1 VKRAALLALAL
12 AACAPAPETL
22 PAGPASGEGP
32 VFSAGGWEADALGRA
47 AGYPPGSRQRRL
59 ERAELVGSFTAYDRI
74 WTARTIARPDTP
86 SPLARGPEPA
96 IRYDAGG
103 GAQRDID
110 HYLANNPASALLVA
124 KDGRI
129 LVERYQYARRDDMR
143 FTSFSMAKTI
153 TSMLFGIAMAE
164 GKIRSLDDAAESY
177 VPELKG
183 SEYGRTPLK
192 ALLSMSSGVAF
203 REVYDGNDDVS
214 KLAREGYVGLG
225 PGGPGVLR
233 QFSRRERAPDTKF
246 AYASAETQVLGA
258 VVVAATGRSLADYAG
273 EKLWRPLG
281 AEADA
286 SWIVDRAGLE
296 AAYCCFQAAA
306 RDWLR
311 LGLMLA
317 NDGAWN
323 GRQIVPR
330 EWIVAATSVDPARR
344 HLAPGTATRFF
355 GYGYQTW
362 IFPGPDRTFA
372 LLGVYGQTIAVDPAN
387 RIVMVHLAA
396 RATPTDPT
404 GGQTF
409 ALWRGVRAA
418 LGK

>member
-1 VKRAALLALAL
+1 MRRALVLTLLL
-12 AACAPAPETL
+12 AACAPEPAPA
-22 PAGPASGEGP
+22 PPHAASAP

-47 AGYPPGSRQRRL
+47 AGYPPGVRTRRM

-74 WTARTIARPDTP
+74 WTARPIHGPPVA
-86 SPLARGPEPA
+86 SPLAREPEPA

-110 HYLANNPASALLVA
+110 HYLASNPATALLIA
-124 KDGRI
+124 KDGRL

-153 TSMLFGIAMAE
+153 TAMLFGIAMSE
-164 GKIRSLDDAAESY
+164 GHIRSLDDTAETY
-177 VPELKG
+177 VPELRG
-183 SEYGRTPLK
+183 SQYGRTPLR

-203 REVYDGNDDVS
+203 SEVYDGKDDVS
-214 KLAREGYVGLG
+214 KLARDGFVGVG
-225 PGGPGVLR
+225 SGGPAVLR
-233 QFSRRERAPDTKF
+233 QFAARERAPDTRF
-246 AYASAETQVLGA
+246 SYASAETQVLGA
-258 VVVAATGRSLADYAG
+258 VIVAATGRSLADYAG
-273 EKLWRPLG
+273 EKIWRPLG

-286 SWIVDRAGLE
+286 SWLIDRAGLE
-296 AAYCCFQAAA
+296 AAFCCFQAVA

-330 EWIVAATSVDPARR
+330 AWIVAATSVDPARH
-344 HLAPGTATRFF
+344 HLAPGTATRYF

-387 RIVMVHLAA
+387 RIVMVHLSA
-396 RATPTDPT
+396 RATPTDPS

-418 LGK
+418 LAK

>member
-1 VKRAALLALAL
+1 MKRAVLLALLL
-12 AACAPAPETL
+12 AACAPAPA
-22 PAGPASGEGP
+22 PAPSQGPEGP
-32 VFSAGGWEADALGRA
+32 VFSPGGWQADALGQA
-47 AGYPPGSRQRRL
+47 SGYAPGSRSRRM
-59 ERAELVGSFTAYDRI
+59 ERADLVGSFTSYDKI
-74 WTARTIARPDTP
+74 WTARPIAKPATP
-86 SPLARGPEPA
+86 SPLVRGPEPA
-96 IRYDAGG
+96 IRYDSGG

-110 HYLANNPASALLVA
+110 HYLANNPATALLIA
-124 KDGRI
+124 KDGHI

-164 GKIRSLDDAAESY
+164 GKIRSLDDTADTY

-192 ALLSMSSGVAF
+192 ALLSMSSGVTF
-203 REVYDGNDDVS
+203 REVYDGTDDVS
-214 KLAREGYVGLG
+214 KLAREGFVGLG

-233 QFSRRERAPDTKF
+233 QFSARERAPDTKF
-246 AYASAETQVLGA
+246 SYASAETQVLGA
-258 VVVAATGRSLADYAG
+258 VVVAATGKSLADYAG
-273 EKLWRPLG
+273 EKIWRPLG

-286 SWIVDRAGLE
+286 SWLVDRAGLE
-296 AAYCCFQAAA
+296 AAFCCFQAVA

-330 EWIVAATSVDPARR
+330 DWIVAATSVAPARG
-344 HLAPGTATRFF
+344 HLAPGTATRYF

-362 IFPGPDRTFA
+362 IFPGPGRTFA

-387 RIVMVHLAA
+387 RLVMVHLSA
-396 RATPTDPT
+396 RATPTDPS

-409 ALWRGVRAA
+409 ALWRGVRATLA
-418 LGK
+418 K